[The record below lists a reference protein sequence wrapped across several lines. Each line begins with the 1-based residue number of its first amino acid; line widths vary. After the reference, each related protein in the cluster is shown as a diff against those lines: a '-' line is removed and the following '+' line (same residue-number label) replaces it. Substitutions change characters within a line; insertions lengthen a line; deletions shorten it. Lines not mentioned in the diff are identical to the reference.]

1 MIDNESRTIPI
12 SDGLALKQIDGPRLA
27 ARSWRLSD
35 PFRIGRSASNE
46 LELPDPG
53 ISRRHASVERVADEW
68 VVRDCGSRQG
78 TELNGLALEESGTA
92 RIRAGDILSVGP
104 WQFRIDV
111 CAGDTPLPGSAD
123 AATRI
128 SVVRA
133 GGNLAEQRLELLLQY
148 AGDIAAAGDED
159 TLAEILAEHALLGSG
174 YARATVLWRRG
185 DEIVVRC
192 QRPAPSPTGRW
203 RFNAALV
210 ASADRGELARL
221 ESDMAEGDGSVLAP
235 RKSRRA
241 MCVPIMLDGRAE
253 AFLYLDSER
262 IGTRRHADAP
272 TFCHALAR
280 LAALA
285 LSNLHRLER
294 EREHAAFTADLERAR
309 DVQKRLLPPSTGT
322 IGTVR
327 YALHLH
333 PGRVVGGDVVDV
345 FEIDGGRVVAALG
358 DVSGAGLGAG
368 LVMASVQS
376 FLRAGFAHDGD
387 PVRVVSQLNAHL
399 CAQTGDGRF
408 VTLWLGVFEH
418 GGSRCHFVDA
428 GHGHA
433 LRLAGGS
440 VQPLSPRGCI
450 PLGID
455 ARAQFVAE
463 ALQLGRDEMVMLYS
477 DGVVEQRGAEGSA
490 WGTEGLSQAVAS
502 AATPVDAIA
511 LAWKALGEHASG
523 VAPEDD
529 ATVLALAVN

>member
-1 MIDNESRTIPI
+1 MIENETQTIRI
-12 SDGLALKQIDGPRLA
+12 SLALVQVDGPPLDSG
-27 ARSWRLSD
+27 SWRLSD
-35 PFRIGRSASNE
+35 PFRIGRAASNE

-53 ISRRHASVERVADEW
+53 VSRRHASVERANDGW
-68 VVRDCGSRQG
+68 IVRDCGSRQG
-78 TELNGLALEESGTA
+78 IELNGLALAESATA
-92 RIRAGDILSVGP
+92 RLRAGDILRVGP
-104 WQFRIDV
+104 WQFRID
-111 CAGDTPLPGSAD
+111 ALADEHGGPGSAN
-123 AATRI
+123 APTRI

-133 GGNLAEQRLELLLQY
+133 VGNLAEQRLELLLQY
-148 AGDIAAAGDED
+148 AGDIAAARDEAA
-159 TLAEILAEHALLGSG
+159 LAEILAEHALLGSG
-174 YARATVLWRRG
+174 YARATVLWRREG
-185 DEIVVRC
+185 DIIVCC
-192 QRPAPSPTGRW
+192 QRPALSPRSQW
-203 RFNAALV
+203 QFNAALV
-210 ASADRGELARL
+210 ASAGNGDLARL
-221 ESDMAEGDGSVLAP
+221 ESDTPPSGGQASLQ
-235 RKSRRA
+235 RKPRRA

-262 IGTRRHADAP
+262 TSARRHADAP

-309 DVQKRLLPPSTGT
+309 DVQKRLLPAAADVLGA
-322 IGTVR
+322 VR

-408 VTLWLGVFEH
+408 VTLWLGVFEPS
-418 GGSRCHFVDA
+418 GAGCHFVDA

-433 LRLAGGS
+433 LRIAAGS

-455 ARAQFVAE
+455 AQAQFVAE
-463 ALQLGRDEMVMLYS
+463 PLLLGRGEIVLLYS
-477 DGVVEQRGAEGSA
+477 DGVVEQRGADGA
-490 WGTEGLSQAVAS
+490 PWGTEGLSHSLAS
-502 AATPVDAIA
+502 AAAPADAVA
-511 LAWKALGEHASG
+511 LAWKALGEHAG

-529 ATVLALAVN
+529 ATMLALAVC

>member
-1 MIDNESRTIPI
+1 MIENETQTIRNN
-12 SDGLALKQIDGPRLA
+12 LALVQIDGPPLA
-27 ARSWRLSD
+27 VGSWRLSD
-35 PFRIGRSASNE
+35 PFRIGRAASNE

-53 ISRRHASVERVADEW
+53 ISRRHASVERIDEGW

-78 TELNGLALEESGTA
+78 IELNGLALAGSATA
-92 RIRAGDILSVGP
+92 RVRAGDILSVGP
-104 WQFRIDV
+104 WQFRVDALADEH
-111 CAGDTPLPGSAD
+111 AGPGSAN
-123 AATRI
+123 APTRI

-148 AGDIAAAGDED
+148 AGDIAAASDEAA
-159 TLAEILAEHALLGSG
+159 LAEILAEHALLGSG
-174 YARATVLWRRG
+174 YARATVLWRR
-185 DEIVVRC
+185 DADIIVYC
-192 QRPAPSPTGRW
+192 QRPAPSPGSQW

-210 ASADRGELARL
+210 DSAGNGDLARL
-221 ESDMAEGDGSVLAP
+221 ESDMPVAGGQAYGQ
-235 RKSRRA
+235 RKPRRA

-262 IGTRRHADAP
+262 AGTRRHADAP

-309 DVQKRLLPPSTGT
+309 DVQKRLLPAPAGVL
-322 IGTVR
+322 GALR

-345 FEIDGGRVVAALG
+345 FEIGGGRVVAALG

-368 LVMASVQS
+368 LLMASVQS

-387 PVRVVSQLNAHL
+387 PARVVGQLNAHL

-408 VTLWLGVFEH
+408 VTLWLGVFEPC
-418 GGSRCHFVDA
+418 GSRCHFVDA

-433 LRLAGGS
+433 LRIAVGS

-455 ARAQFVAE
+455 AQAQFIAE
-463 ALQLGRDEMVMLYS
+463 PLLLGRGEMVLLYS
-477 DGVVEQRGAEGSA
+477 DGVVEQRGTDAAPWGTAGLSRSVGSA
-490 WGTEGLSQAVAS
+490 AVPA
-502 AATPVDAIA
+502 DAIA
-511 LAWKALGEHASG
+511 LAWKALGEHAGS

-529 ATVLALAVN
+529 ATMLALAVC